1 MQAFKNAEGKSIL
14 LRMVQVIQENKVYL
28 GQIDGVI
35 GDGDH
40 GANMNKGFTMFLNQ
54 YKDVDYSFTEG
65 LYHLGMVLLNGIGGS
80 MGPIYGT
87 IFMAMSEAADGK
99 DVLGLSELSQMLK
112 AAEEELFTIVD
123 ARKGDKTLVDSLSPA
138 IDAVQQAAAAEAD
151 FRSALDAMCAASGQ
165 GKERTRDL
173 TARYGRASRLGE
185 RSRGVLDAGAVSCDL
200 LLNAM
205 AQGIGELL

>member
-65 LYHLGMVLLNGIGGS
+65 LGMVLLNGIGGS

-99 DVLGLSELSQMLK
+99 DVIGLSELSQMLK

-138 IDAVQQAAAAEAD
+138 IDAVQQAAAAEVD

>member
-1 MQAFKNAEGKSIL
+1 M
-14 LRMVQVIQENKVYL
+14 
-28 GQIDGVI
+28 
-35 GDGDH
+35 
-40 GANMNKGFTMFLNQ
+40 
-54 YKDVDYSFTEG
+54 
-65 LYHLGMVLLNGIGGS
+65 
-80 MGPIYGT
+80 
-87 IFMAMSEAADGK
+87 
-99 DVLGLSELSQMLK
+99 
-112 AAEEELFTIVD
+112 
-123 ARKGDKTLVDSLSPA
+123 
-138 IDAVQQAAAAEAD
+138 D

>member
-14 LRMVQVIQENKVYL
+14 LRMVQVIQENKEYL

-99 DVLGLSELSQMLK
+99 DVIGLSELSQILK

>member
-1 MQAFKNAEGKSIL
+1 MQAFKNTEGKSIL
-14 LRMVQVIQENKVYL
+14 LRMVQVIQENKEYL

-99 DVLGLSELSQMLK
+99 DVIGLSELSPN
-112 AAEEELFTIVD
+112 AESCGRRTFYNCGCPK
-123 ARKGDKTLVDSLSPA
+123 RGP
-138 IDAVQQAAAAEAD
+138 D
-151 FRSALDAMCAASGQ
+151 FSGQ
-165 GKERTRDL
+165 FISCNRCG
-173 TARYGRASRLGE
+173 A
-185 RSRGVLDAGAVSCDL
+185 AGGS
-200 LLNAM
+200 
-205 AQGIGELL
+205 G

>member
-14 LRMVQVIQENKVYL
+14 LRMVQVIQENKEYL

-99 DVLGLSELSQMLK
+99 EVIGLSELSQMLK

-138 IDAVQQAAAAEAD
+138 IDAVQQAAAAEVD

-205 AQGIGELL
+205 AQGIGGLL

>member
-14 LRMVQVIQENKVYL
+14 LRMVQVIQENKEYL

-99 DVLGLSELSQMLK
+99 EVIGLSELSQMLK

-138 IDAVQQAAAAEAD
+138 IDAVQQAAAAEVD

>member
-99 DVLGLSELSQMLK
+99 EVIGLSELSQMLK

-138 IDAVQQAAAAEAD
+138 IDAVQQAAAAEVD

>member
-40 GANMNKGFTMFLNQ
+40 GTNMNKGFTMFLNQ

-99 DVLGLSELSQMLK
+99 DVIGLSELSQMLK

-138 IDAVQQAAAAEAD
+138 IDAVQQAAAAEVD

>member
-1 MQAFKNAEGKSIL
+1 
-14 LRMVQVIQENKVYL
+14 
-28 GQIDGVI
+28 
-35 GDGDH
+35 
-40 GANMNKGFTMFLNQ
+40 MNKGFTMFLNQ

-99 DVLGLSELSQMLK
+99 EVIGLSELSQMLK

-138 IDAVQQAAAAEAD
+138 IDAVQQAAAAEVD

>member
-14 LRMVQVIQENKVYL
+14 LRMVQVIQENKEYL

-99 DVLGLSELSQMLK
+99 DAIGLSELSQMLK

-123 ARKGDKTLVDSLSPA
+123 ARKGDKTLVDSVSPA

>member
-1 MQAFKNAEGKSIL
+1 MQAFKNTEGKSIL
-14 LRMVQVIQENKVYL
+14 LRMVQVIQENKEYL

-99 DVLGLSELSQMLK
+99 DVIGLSELSQILK

>member
-99 DVLGLSELSQMLK
+99 DVIGLSELSQMLK

-151 FRSALDAMCAASGQ
+151 FRSALDAMCAAYGQ

>member
-1 MQAFKNAEGKSIL
+1 MQAFKNTEGKSIL
-14 LRMVQVIQENKVYL
+14 LRMVQVIQENKEYL

-99 DVLGLSELSQMLK
+99 EVIGLSELYQMLK

-138 IDAVQQAAAAEAD
+138 IDAVQQAAAAEVD

>member
-14 LRMVQVIQENKVYL
+14 LRMVQVIQENKEYL

-99 DVLGLSELSQMLK
+99 DVIGLSELSQILK

-138 IDAVQQAAAAEAD
+138 IDAVQQAAAAEVD

>member
-1 MQAFKNAEGKSIL
+1 MQAFKNTEGKSIL
-14 LRMVQVIQENKVYL
+14 LRMVQVIQENKEYL

-99 DVLGLSELSQMLK
+99 EVIGLSELSQMLK

>member
-14 LRMVQVIQENKVYL
+14 LGMVQVIQENKEYL

-65 LYHLGMVLLNGIGGS
+65 LYHLGMILLNGIGGS

-99 DVLGLSELSQMLK
+99 DVIGLSELSQMLK

>member
-14 LRMVQVIQENKVYL
+14 LRMVQVIQENKEYL

-87 IFMAMSEAADGK
+87 IFMAMSEAADGE
-99 DVLGLSELSQMLK
+99 DVIGLSELSKMLK